1 MKYLTHEEKAT
12 RTEDKSYGLRGDYF
26 RDVTAIIHSQPYRRL
41 KHKTQVFFS
50 PENDHICSRM
60 EHVQYVASIAMNL
73 SDKFVEA
80 GKFGKDL
87 LNNNLAFAIGLGHDL
102 GHAPFGHDGERKL
115 NDLLEKHNKS
125 SFEHEVHGYRV
136 VEKLA
141 KAGEGLNLTY
151 GVKDGIISHC
161 GETIQDEQYIRP
173 NPKIKDLDSVTNRKG
188 IVPATWEGCLVRVA
202 DKIAY
207 IGRDLEDA
215 LLMKWINKKDIPFM
229 SHATIANINGRIVEK
244 LFEDVFQNSDEE
256 SGICFSDRYF
266 NVLCELYEFNKINIY
281 KHENFVEYQQK
292 IKDGMAIMFKYY
304 FQLLEGDLERIY
316 TNVKNQKLP
325 WAEGTISSYLNKMYI
340 NTEDVMREGSAVIVG
355 DFIAGMTD
363 KFFLRTLNEIIIPR
377 PLIVGSS

>member
-1 MKYLTHEEKAT
+1 MKYLTHEEKAR
-12 RTEDKSYGLRGDYF
+12 RTEEKNYGLRGDYF

-60 EHVQYVASIAMNL
+60 EHVQYVATIAMNL
-73 SDKFVEA
+73 CDKFVES
-80 GKFGKDL
+80 GKFEKDL

-115 NDLLEKHNKS
+115 DDLLKKHQES
-125 SFEHEVHGYRV
+125 GFEHEVHGYRV

-141 KAGEGLNLTY
+141 KGGNGLNLTY

-161 GETIQDEQYIRP
+161 GETIQDEQCITP
-173 NPKIKDLDSVTNRKG
+173 NPKVKDLDSVTNRKG

-207 IGRDLEDA
+207 IGRDIEDA
-215 LLMKWINKKDIPFM
+215 LLMRWINKKDIPFM
-229 SHATIANINGRIVEK
+229 SHATISNVNGRIVEG
-244 LFEDVFQNSDEE
+244 LFKDVYQNSDEE

-281 KHENFVEYQQK
+281 KHDNFIEYQQK
-292 IKDGMAIMFKYY
+292 IKEGMATIFGYY
-304 FQLLEGDLERIY
+304 FQLLVGDLERVY
-316 TNVKNQKLP
+316 ANLKSPKLP
-325 WAEGTISSYLNKMYI
+325 WAERNMSSYLNKMYNGVEEAI
-340 NTEDVMREGSAVIVG
+340 SEGAAVIVG
-355 DFIAGMTD
+355 DYIAGMTD
-363 KFFLRTLNEIIIPR
+363 KFFLKTLAEITIPSH
-377 PLIVGSS
+377 LMVGST